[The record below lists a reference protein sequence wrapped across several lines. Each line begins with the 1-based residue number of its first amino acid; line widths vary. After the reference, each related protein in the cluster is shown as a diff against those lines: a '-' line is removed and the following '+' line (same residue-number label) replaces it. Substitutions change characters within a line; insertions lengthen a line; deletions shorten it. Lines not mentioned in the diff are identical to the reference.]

1 MTLTVTGLSR
11 RFGDKWVLRDAS
23 LRAETGKI
31 LGLFGPNGSGKTTL
45 LRLIAG
51 HEKCTSGTILDGDR
65 DVTQLSY
72 TERRF
77 RLQPDSRRSFWQ
89 RLFGNGSHD
98 GFASGEGRTAE
109 LSKAIDE
116 AHKVLLID
124 GPFCGMDVEAREEF
138 FTKLRLAAEK
148 PLAIVIATN
157 DYDDVLEACDE
168 AAVLLGGEIK
178 QTGTPQDVYENPNT
192 VAVASIVGRNNIFY
206 GRRLT
211 SSKADLPEF
220 QTLIGE
226 HRLFTRKADVGI
238 LGAINKDA
246 ALAIRPENIVISF
259 GASFPEDNLLKAV
272 VTAIRPRGATT
283 AVELDS
289 NGLKLEALVLR
300 IVGLGVG
307 DECMIGLPPDR
318 IQVLKH

>member
-1 MTLTVTGLSR
+1 M
-11 RFGDKWVLRDAS
+11 AS
-23 LRAETGKI
+23 
-31 LGLFGPNGSGKTTL
+31 
-45 LRLIAG
+45 
-51 HEKCTSGTILDGDR
+51 
-65 DVTQLSY
+65 
-72 TERRF
+72 
-77 RLQPDSRRSFWQ
+77 
-89 RLFGNGSHD
+89 
-98 GFASGEGRTAE
+98 
-109 LSKAIDE
+109 
-116 AHKVLLID
+116 
-124 GPFCGMDVEAREEF
+124 
-138 FTKLRLAAEK
+138 
-148 PLAIVIATN
+148 
-157 DYDDVLEACDE
+157 
-168 AAVLLGGEIK
+168 
-178 QTGTPQDVYENPNT
+178 
-192 VAVASIVGRNNIFY
+192 SIVGRNNIFY

-238 LGAINKDA
+238 LGAINKDS